1 MNQLGLF
8 GGRDKVIWQQ
18 EAMPWMAPA
27 HECLH
32 AVGLA
37 AAKVDDWLIVQQQLE
52 LIDGGT
58 QGGDQRSSDRWIRP
72 VVGRVDAVA
81 GPRALRHVHG
91 DVGMPGKCGG
101 VIAMLRVDRD
111 PDAGSDF
118 DGVLSEL
125 KRCFDRLKD
134 FSGDENRAWRICG
147 PSRQDDKLVS
157 TEATHRVRFA
167 EDSSQTS
174 SNFLEYAIAMLVT
187 ERVVDLLEAIQV
199 EDEECLRLSLA
210 LCAKQRLL
218 EPVHEECA
226 IWKSGE
232 TVVERL
238 VFKSF
243 GLGFPLGDV
252 TQEPEIKGAVAEPH
266 LVDAQLQREH

>member
-58 QGGDQRSSDRWIRP
+58 QGGDQRCS
-72 VVGRVDAVA
+72 
-81 GPRALRHVHG
+81 
-91 DVGMPGKCGG
+91 
-101 VIAMLRVDRD
+101 
-111 PDAGSDF
+111 
-118 DGVLSEL
+118 
-125 KRCFDRLKD
+125 DRLKD

-167 EDSSQTS
+167 EDSSQAS

-199 EDEECLRLSLA
+199 EDEECLRLPLA
-210 LCAKQRLL
+210 LCA
-218 EPVHEECA
+218 
-226 IWKSGE
+226 
-232 TVVERL
+232 
-238 VFKSF
+238 
-243 GLGFPLGDV
+243 
-252 TQEPEIKGAVAEPH
+252 
-266 LVDAQLQREH
+266 